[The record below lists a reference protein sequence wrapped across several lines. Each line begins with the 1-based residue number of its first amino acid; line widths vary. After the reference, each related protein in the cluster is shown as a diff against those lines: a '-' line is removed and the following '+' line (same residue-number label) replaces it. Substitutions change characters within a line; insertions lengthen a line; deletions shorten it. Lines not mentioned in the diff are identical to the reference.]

1 MKINEDLWSQNQYA
15 VLVDFV
21 HHLAYYRVLSRFY
34 NESQIRS
41 EYWTKTIDAHL
52 QIAIIDWCMVFGT
65 DSNEIH
71 WKKVLLDDQFQCD
84 FRRQLRQLAN
94 LTEKQMKE
102 FWSSMTKFRNEYAA
116 HRTAA
121 THYPAVPYMDK
132 ALIIATN
139 YDDWFRLKVDA
150 SFEEPSLR
158 ERYERL
164 LRTSEKFFKELIMN
178 GPTIDEE
185 YEDRPPER
193 S

>member
-15 VLVDFV
+15 VLADFV
-21 HHLAYYRVLSRFY
+21 HHLVYYRVLSRFY

-41 EYWTKTIDAHL
+41 VYWTKTIDAHL
-52 QIAIIDWCMVFGT
+52 LTAIIDWCMVFGT

-71 WKKVLLDDQFQCD
+71 WKKVVIDEQYQCN
-84 FRRQLRQLAN
+84 FRRHIRKLAN
-94 LTEKQMKE
+94 LTKKQMDE
-102 FWSSMTKFRNEYAA
+102 FWFSMTNFRNKYAA

-121 THYPAVPYMDK
+121 THYPAVPYMDT

-150 SFEEPSLR
+150 SFAEPSLN

-164 LRTSEKFFKELIMN
+164 LRTSERFFKELIN
-178 GPTIDEE
+178 YGPTIDQE
-185 YEDRPPER
+185 YEGRPPGR